1 MKKSQFKKL
10 AVFIVFVMFI
20 ALAKSGHIN
29 MPGHG
34 NWENKNFRKLLYTM
48 LLLYLALEKKL
59 NLAASSFAK
68 TIRKMMKC
76 VSLPMLYI
84 MWFRV
89 TVLKRSMLP
98 M

>member
-34 NWENKNFRKLLYTM
+34 NWENKNF
-48 LLLYLALEKKL
+48 EK
-59 NLAASSFAK
+59 AVVHHASSILSTGEK
-68 TIRKMMKC
+68 
-76 VSLPMLYI
+76 S
-84 MWFRV
+84 
-89 TVLKRSMLP
+89 
-98 M
+98 